1 MPPFSLRM
9 GRPDSSVCVTHQ
21 GWGSPST
28 VVQPF
33 QVTPWKMKGKLH
45 SEPGSGD
52 SGPDVVKQIEG
63 SGDAV
68 AVGGSEMEQA
78 NHN

>member
-1 MPPFSLRM
+1 M
-9 GRPDSSVCVTHQ
+9 SVCVTHQ

-45 SEPGSGD
+45 SEFR
-52 SGPDVVKQIEG
+52 SGPDMVEQAEVLEDG
-63 SGDAV
+63 
-68 AVGGSEMEQA
+68 GGSETPE
-78 NHN
+78 

>member
-1 MPPFSLRM
+1 MPPFSLRI

-33 QVTPWKMKGKLH
+33 QVMPWKMKGKLH
-45 SEPGSGD
+45 SEFESA
-52 SGPDVVKQIEG
+52 PDTVEQVVVLEDGGGAETPERKPEY
-63 SGDAV
+63 AV
-68 AVGGSEMEQA
+68 C
-78 NHN
+78 

>member
-1 MPPFSLRM
+1 
-9 GRPDSSVCVTHQ
+9 
-21 GWGSPST
+21 
-28 VVQPF
+28 
-33 QVTPWKMKGKLH
+33 MKGKLH

-68 AVGGSEMEQA
+68 GGSEMEQA
-78 NHN
+78 NYN

>member
-1 MPPFSLRM
+1 M
-9 GRPDSSVCVTHQ
+9 SVCVTHQ

-33 QVTPWKMKGKLH
+33 QVMCWKMKGKLH

-52 SGPDVVKQIEG
+52 SGPDVVKQVERFG
-63 SGDAV
+63 
-68 AVGGSEMEQA
+68 VGGGGPDMEQA
-78 NHN
+78 N